1 MIFGAKTEEQK
12 KLKELNRECKE
23 LRKELLAAKLDRKQI
38 DTQIREFREAL
49 MLGSELCHSYVDAQ
63 EHFAL
68 ARRGVM
74 DLMDTMGEKPK
85 EQVKKDLEELN
96 THLTCLYHECG
107 IRKDDIDFHSTTEGL
122 KHMAAD
128 FSNTNFIMLR
138 SELENLHAL
147 LEDTSEWRSPNF
159 FALAYYFEHEPK
171 KRDKIAEMENENRNK
186 FLEDYLEEHLMETFM
201 MEAGCA
207 GCIDR
212 VEQMIRDYIYES

>member
-1 MIFGAKTEEQK
+1 
-12 KLKELNRECKE
+12 
-23 LRKELLAAKLDRKQI
+23 
-38 DTQIREFREAL
+38 
-49 MLGSELCHSYVDAQ
+49 
-63 EHFAL
+63 
-68 ARRGVM
+68 
-74 DLMDTMGEKPK
+74 
-85 EQVKKDLEELN
+85 
-96 THLTCLYHECG
+96 
-107 IRKDDIDFHSTTEGL
+107 
-122 KHMAAD
+122 MAAD

-159 FALAYYFEHEPK
+159 FALAYYFEHEPE